1 MRDDLPSYRDGKGA
15 GFRRHSPASRDGARK
30 VNPKRK
36 TLCDEYYELILA
48 AGRTGMSGE
57 DIAAIVDREP
67 YLIRPRLTDLK
78 NARRIVAKSGE
89 RRAGYYGVDN
99 TVWIAACF
107 ASKTDVEQGDLFG
120 EAA

>member
-1 MRDDLPSYRDGKGA
+1 MRDDLPNYRDGEGA

-36 TLCDEYYELILA
+36 TLCDEYYDLILQ
-48 AGRTGMSGE
+48 AGPKGMSGE
-57 DIAAIVDREP
+57 DIAAIVEREP

-78 NARRIVAKSGE
+78 NAGRIVEKADE
-89 RRAGYYGVDN
+89 RRPGYYGVNN
-99 TVWIAACF
+99 TVWIASCF
-107 ASKTDVEQGDLFG
+107 VPRAEGEQGDLFG

>member
-1 MRDDLPSYRDGKGA
+1 MRDDLPSCRDGKGA

-36 TLCDEYYELILA
+36 TLCDEYYDLILA
-48 AGRTGMSGE
+48 AGRAGMSGE

-78 NARRIVAKSGE
+78 NARRIVAKRDE

-107 ASKTDVEQGDLFG
+107 APKADVEQGDLFG